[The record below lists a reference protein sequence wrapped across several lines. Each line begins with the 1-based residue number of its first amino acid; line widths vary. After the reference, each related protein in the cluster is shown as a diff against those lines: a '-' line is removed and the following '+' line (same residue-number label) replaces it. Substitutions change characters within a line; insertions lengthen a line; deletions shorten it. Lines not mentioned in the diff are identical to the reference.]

1 MQRAGKY
8 EIVRKIG
15 AGGFGV
21 VYEGRDPFIKR
32 RVAIKA
38 CTTEDEEI
46 RQRFY
51 REAEIAGNL
60 QHKNIVTIHDF
71 GIEDGVPYLVQ
82 EYLTGEDLEHVIA
95 RGEPIPLERKLDILI
110 QAAHGLE
117 HAHAAG
123 VIHRDIKPANVRLLD
138 DGRVKILDFGIAK
151 LAHVESR
158 LTKEGMTVG
167 TAAYL
172 PPEQI
177 RGEKIDF
184 RADVFSFGVL
194 AYELLAMVRPFDGKT
209 LSTLLFQ
216 ILSQTPRPL
225 AEALPGVPA
234 RLAAVIDR
242 CLEKDVE
249 RRFGSFAEIATELE
263 TLRSELPAGSA
274 GAGPAGV
281 DRGAPAGATEAWT
294 RTETIAPAPVAAEP
308 SSDSFGTPLP
318 PRPGRRGRALAVA
331 AGLAGVVA
339 AGVWL
344 LRAGGSAAPE
354 AAPAPAPVA
363 AVPAAGAERSGPV
376 LSPAASDPPSP
387 SSPGPAIE
395 RPASPAA
402 PQSEPR
408 PPVRETPR
416 AGTAPARAAAPEPG
430 TARGDRPGTAPSDAA
445 PAARAAPGATPP
457 EAAPGPPPAPA
468 TVEPPPATAAA
479 TAAGTAAPAAAAA
492 GAPPEPALSP
502 EEGVRKA
509 LAEYVAAF
517 NRLDKPAVRKI
528 FPTVP
533 DENFEGL
540 ADFQSYRMD
549 LAISKLDVKLPRVLV
564 EARITHTW
572 VTFSGKRDSATRK
585 EKMTFLQGPD
595 GAWMRVQ

>member
-1 MQRAGKY
+1 MQKAGKY

-32 RVAIKA
+32 RVAIKT

-110 QAAHGLE
+110 QAAHGLA
-117 HAHAAG
+117 HAHSAG
-123 VIHRDIKPANVRLLD
+123 VIHRDIKPANIRLLE
-138 DGRVKILDFGIAK
+138 GGHVKILDFGIAK

-158 LTKEGMTVG
+158 LTKEGMAVG

-177 RGEKIDF
+177 RGDKVDF
-184 RADVFSFGVL
+184 RADVFSFGVV

-209 LSTLLFQ
+209 ISTLLYQ

-225 AEALPGVPA
+225 TEALPGVPP
-234 RLAAVIDR
+234 RLAAVVDR

-249 RRFGSFAEIATELE
+249 KRFASFAEVAVALEALLAEAAGGLAVEPGPTPAAPTEL
-263 TLRSELPAGSA
+263 
-274 GAGPAGV
+274 
-281 DRGAPAGATEAWT
+281 WT
-294 RTETIAPAPVAAEP
+294 RTETIVPQPAGAEV
-308 SSDSFGTPLP
+308 SSESFGTPFTSRP
-318 PRPGRRGRALAVA
+318 PRKALLAAIAAGVAVLAIGGVLWWRGRAGPAPPTSPA
-331 AGLAGVVA
+331 AAQ
-339 AGVWL
+339 
-344 LRAGGSAAPE
+344 APVE
-354 AAPAPAPVA
+354 VGNQSEPAPAPASGADRTDSA
-363 AVPAAGAERSGPV
+363 AAA
-376 LSPAASDPPSP
+376 AA
-387 SSPGPAIE
+387 
-395 RPASPAA
+395 
-402 PQSEPR
+402 
-408 PPVRETPR
+408 
-416 AGTAPARAAAPEPG
+416 TAPARAEPTTAEPPARPRPAAPEPPR
-430 TARGDRPGTAPSDAA
+430 TSLEPTRQPPASDSARERPPSVEPAQPAAAAPAVARPEPTPAPVEAPAAREPTAA
-445 PAARAAPGATPP
+445 PAAVV
-457 EAAPGPPPAPA
+457 PAPV
-468 TVEPPPATAAA
+468 VEPPPAA
-479 TAAGTAAPAAAAA
+479 
-492 GAPPEPALSP
+492 PALSP
-502 EEGVRKA
+502 EQGVRQA

-517 NRLDKPAVRKI
+517 NRLDRAAVRKI

-549 LAISKLDVKLPRVLV
+549 LAVSRLDVQLPRVLV

-572 VTFSGKRDSATRK
+572 VTFSGKRDSSTRK